1 MATITV
7 RNLPQHLVERLK
19 QMARMNGRS
28 MEQEVREI
36 LESCVR
42 DRASVLKQI
51 EESWKE
57 QTRPTSADEVDR
69 WLKTFRP

>member
-19 QMARMNGRS
+19 QMARLNGRS

-42 DRASVLKQI
+42 DRASVLEQI

-57 QTRPTSADEVDR
+57 QTRPTTADEVNR